1 MTDAN
6 APGPFKDLVVLE
18 LASVLA
24 GPSVGQYFA
33 ELGARVIKIEN
44 PATGGDVTRTWYAA
58 GEDRSSPAAYFQSCN
73 QGKES
78 VTVDLKSD
86 AGQRALRCL
95 VEQAHVVLTNAL
107 PSSAERAGIDANS
120 LHAMRPGLLVG
131 IISGYPED
139 ATRPGYDAI
148 VQAEAGYYH
157 LNGTGDIPVKLP
169 VAFVDVLAA
178 HQLKEALLVA
188 LYEQART
195 GARENRTLHVHLF
208 DAALSGLMNQAAGFL
223 KTGMDP
229 GAIGSEHPMIAPY
242 GSIFRTQDGG
252 LVVLA
257 VGSDRQ
263 FQALCAA
270 FAPAM
275 ADDDRFK
282 RNADRVIHREALND
296 LLQKAFASCDHDEVL
311 TTCRTAGIPAGS
323 VSTLAQ
329 AVRNAPK
336 DLLLQNGFRHSV
348 ARETGRITGQGSLGP
363 APELGAHTE
372 AVLKEFGRLTEAAI
386 RPLLQPR

>member
-1 MTDAN
+1 VTDGQTR
-6 APGPFKDLVVLE
+6 GPFNDLVVLE

-78 VTVDLKSD
+78 VTLDLKSD
-86 AGQRALRCL
+86 TGQHALHCL
-95 VEQAHVVLTNAL
+95 VERAHVVLTNAL
-107 PSSAERAGIDANS
+107 PSSAIRAGIDANS

-131 IISGYPED
+131 VISGYPDD
-139 ATRPGYDAI
+139 AARPGYDAI

-188 LYEQART
+188 LYDQARSDS
-195 GARENRTLHVHLF
+195 RQNRTLHVHLL

-223 KTGMDP
+223 KTGTDP

-242 GSIFRTQDGG
+242 GSIYTTQDGARI
-252 LVVLA
+252 VLA
-257 VGSDRQ
+257 VGTDRQ
-263 FQALCAA
+263 FRALCASV
-270 FAPAM
+270 APSLAH
-275 ADDDRFK
+275 DERFT
-282 RNADRVIHREALND
+282 RNADRVTHRESLNEALQHALVSLNSD
-296 LLQKAFASCDHDEVL
+296 DILA
-311 TTCRTAGIPAGS
+311 TCRREGIPAGR
-323 VSTLAQ
+323 VSTLAH
-329 AVRNAPK
+329 AVVHAPD
-336 DLLLQNGFRHSV
+336 DLSLVNGFRHAV
-348 ARETGRITGQGSLGP
+348 ARESGHFTGRSGLAP
-363 APELGAHTE
+363 APKLGAHTD
-372 AVLKEFGRLTEAAI
+372 AVLTEFCG
-386 RPLLQPR
+386 